1 MTTNG
6 SAWPAYFAAA
16 ITSLLAFFAT
26 LVIVL
31 EFAYPNL
38 ERVGLAGLHPIVVAL
53 ALCILCGTLLALV
66 WPTRWR
72 GLTFFASSAFWGYFV
87 LVFSFLALEGQFDVV
102 PLGQAVLAL
111 AATAVGTLLGRWLSP
126 RGRKGPSSL

>member
-38 ERVGLAGLHPIVVAL
+38 ERVGLGGLHPIVVAL
-53 ALCILCGTLLALV
+53 ALCTLAGILLALA
-66 WPTRWR
+66 WPAQWR
-72 GLTFFASSAFWGYFV
+72 RLAIVASSAFWGYFV
-87 LVFSFLALEGQFDVV
+87 LVFVFLLLEGRFDIV

-111 AATAVGTLLGRWLSP
+111 AATAVGTVLGRWLSP
-126 RGRKGPSSL
+126 RGRKAPSSL